1 MRARIDIG
9 ASVKGVE
16 AERPGFFHSIVIA
29 VLRSGPAGVRERA
42 ILTPLEP
49 K

>member
-16 AERPGFFHSIVIA
+16 AERPEFFHSIVIA
-29 VLRSGPAGVRERA
+29 VLRSGARSPARLASESE
-42 ILTPLEP
+42 LF
-49 K
+49 